1 MPGSDDSTDPLWI
14 LRLVLS
20 GLLIFGTVVAL
31 VLGLTGIA
39 PKALLL
45 AGGLWGAYGVA
56 RAAVSGVLAP
66 GTELVGELFANGGVD
81 RIPSEH
87 SEIQALAAQGRY
99 QDASERWWRQVVDGE
114 APATAILKRAELLA
128 GPLNEPGT
136 AASELTLYRDA
147 PRLPLTPAEDVGIGL
162 ALVDLYEHRLQ
173 DPARAMYELRRL
185 LDRYP
190 QTRHVRLIRAA
201 LNDLKERRFGD
212 AFTPGSHP

>member
-1 MPGSDDSTDPLWI
+1 MPGPDDSTDPLWI

-31 VLGLTGIA
+31 VLGVTGIA
-39 PKALLL
+39 PKALIL
-45 AGGLWGAYGVA
+45 AGGLWGAYGIA
-56 RAAVSGVLAP
+56 RAAVSGILAP
-66 GTELVGELFANGGVD
+66 GAELVGDIFANGGVD
-81 RIPSEH
+81 RAPSEH

-99 QDASERWWRQVVDGE
+99 QDASERWWREVVDGE

-128 GPLNEPGT
+128 GTLQEPGT
-136 AASELTLYRDA
+136 AASELTLYRDT
-147 PRLPLTPAEDVGIGL
+147 PRLPLKPAEDVGIGL

-173 DPARAMYELRRL
+173 EPAKAMYELRRL

-190 QTRHVRLIRAA
+190 QTRHVRLIRAV

-212 AFTPGSHP
+212 AFTPGPHP

>member
-1 MPGSDDSTDPLWI
+1 MAGTDDTTDPLWI

-39 PKALLL
+39 PKALIL
-45 AGGLWGAYGVA
+45 AGGLWGAYGIA

-66 GTELVGELFANGGVD
+66 GAELVGDLLANGGVD
-81 RIPSEH
+81 RVPSEH

-99 QDASERWWRQVVDGE
+99 QDAAERWWRVVTDGE
-114 APATAILKRAELLA
+114 APAAAMLRRAELLA
-128 GPLNEPGT
+128 GPLGEPGT

-147 PRLPLTPAEDVGIGL
+147 PRLPLKPGEDVAIGL
-162 ALVDLYEHRLQ
+162 ALVDIYEHRLQ
-173 DPARAMYELRRL
+173 EPARAMYELRRL

-190 QTRHVRLIRAA
+190 ETRHVKLIRAA
-201 LNDLKERRFGD
+201 LTDLKERRFGD
-212 AFTPGSHP
+212 AFVPGSPS